1 MSGVVEVG
9 LGRRTRRGLAVW
21 AWAVFAF
28 LYVPIVVLVVFSF
41 NASSRVNIW
50 GGFSVQ
56 WYGEALRNDVIT
68 SAIRVS
74 LIVALVSTV
83 VSMVLGTAVALALD
97 RYRFRGRRALDG
109 TVYLP
114 IVIPDITMAVM
125 LLVFFAEAFKFIDSF
140 GPRFTLGISTVALS
154 HIAFNISFVCV
165 VVRARL
171 DQFDRTLEEAARDL
185 YATGWQTFRRVTLPL
200 IMPGVAAGGLLAL
213 TLSLDDVVISAFVSG
228 PGSTTLAGVR
238 VQQHPP
244 GRYARAERHL
254 HAYAHCVDRAGA
266 GLARSAATPCQRIAT
281 GPDSIVPI
289 GC

>member
-41 NASSRVNIW
+41 NASARVNIW
-50 GGFSVQ
+50 GGFSFQ

-83 VSMVLGTAVALALD
+83 VSVVLGTAVALALD

-185 YATGWQTFRRVTLPL
+185 YATGWQTFMRITLPL
-200 IMPGVAAGGLLAL
+200 IMPGIAAGGLLAL
-213 TLSLDDVVISAFVSG
+213 TLSLDDVVISAFVAG
-228 PGSTTLAGVR
+228 PGSTTLPVYVFSSIRRGVTPELNAISTLMLTASIALVLGSLALQR
-238 VQQHPP
+238 RRSSASQQTQV
-244 GRYARAERHL
+244 L
-254 HAYAHCVDRAGA
+254 
-266 GLARSAATPCQRIAT
+266 
-281 GPDSIVPI
+281 
-289 GC
+289 

>member
-41 NASSRVNIW
+41 NASARVNIW
-50 GGFSVQ
+50 GGFSFQ

-185 YATGWQTFRRVTLPL
+185 YATGWQTFRKVTLPL

-213 TLSLDDVVISAFVSG
+213 TLSLDDVVISAFVAG
-228 PGSTTLAGVR
+228 PGSTTLPVYVFSSIRRGVTPELNAISTLMLTASIALVLGSLALQR
-238 VQQHPP
+238 RRSSASQQTQV
-244 GRYARAERHL
+244 L
-254 HAYAHCVDRAGA
+254 
-266 GLARSAATPCQRIAT
+266 
-281 GPDSIVPI
+281 
-289 GC
+289 

>member
-9 LGRRTRRGLAVW
+9 LGRRTRRWLAAW

-28 LYVPIVVLVVFSF
+28 LYVPIAVLVVFSF
-41 NASSRVNIW
+41 NASARVNIW
-50 GGFSVQ
+50 GGFSLA
-56 WYGEALRNDVIT
+56 WYGEALRNEVIT

-83 VSMVLGTAVALALD
+83 VSVVLGTAVALALD

-140 GPRFTLGISTVALS
+140 GPRLTLGISTVALS

-200 IMPGVAAGGLLAL
+200 IMPGIAAGGLLAL
-213 TLSLDDVVISAFVSG
+213 TLSLDDVVISAFVAG
-228 PGSTTLAGVR
+228 PGSTTLPVYVFSSIRRGV
-238 VQQHPP
+238 
-244 GRYARAERHL
+244 
-254 HAYAHCVDRAGA
+254 
-266 GLARSAATPCQRIAT
+266 TPELNAISTLMLTA
-281 GPDSIVPI
+281 SIVLVL
-289 GC
+289 GSLALQRRRASASQQTQVL

>member
-9 LGRRTRRGLAVW
+9 LGRRTRRWLAVW
-21 AWAVFAF
+21 AWLVFAF

-41 NASSRVNIW
+41 NSSSRVNIW
-50 GGFSVQ
+50 GGFSFQ

-83 VSMVLGTAVALALD
+83 VSVVLGTAVALALD

-140 GPRFTLGISTVALS
+140 GPRLTLGISTVALS

-185 YATGWQTFRRVTLPL
+185 YASGWNTFRRVTLPL
-200 IMPGVAAGGLLAL
+200 IMPGIAAGGLLAL
-213 TLSLDDVVISAFVSG
+213 TLSLDDVVISAFVAG
-228 PGSTTLAGVR
+228 PGSTTLPVYVFSSIRRGVTPELNAISTLMLTASIALVLGSLAMQR
-238 VQQHPP
+238 RRASASQQTQV
-244 GRYARAERHL
+244 L
-254 HAYAHCVDRAGA
+254 
-266 GLARSAATPCQRIAT
+266 
-281 GPDSIVPI
+281 
-289 GC
+289 

>member
-97 RYRFRGRRALDG
+97 RYRFRCRRALDG

-228 PGSTTLAGVR
+228 PGSTTLPVYVFSSIRRGVTPELNAISTLMLTASIALVLASLAMQR
-238 VQQHPP
+238 RRASASQQTQI
-244 GRYARAERHL
+244 L
-254 HAYAHCVDRAGA
+254 
-266 GLARSAATPCQRIAT
+266 
-281 GPDSIVPI
+281 
-289 GC
+289 

>member
-9 LGRRTRRGLAVW
+9 LGHRTRRWLA
-21 AWAVFAF
+21 AWAGLVFAF

-41 NASSRVNIW
+41 NASARVNIW
-50 GGFSVQ
+50 GGFSLA
-56 WYGEALRNDVIT
+56 WYGEALRNDLIT

-83 VSMVLGTAVALALD
+83 VSVVLGTAVALALD

-140 GPRFTLGISTVALS
+140 GPRLTLGISTVALS

-171 DQFDRTLEEAARDL
+171 DQFNRTLEEAARDL
-185 YATGWQTFRRVTLPL
+185 YATGWQTFMRITLPL
-200 IMPGVAAGGLLAL
+200 IMPGIAAGGLLAL
-213 TLSLDDVVISAFVSG
+213 TLSLDDVVISAFVAG
-228 PGSTTLAGVR
+228 PGSTTLPVYVFSSIRRGVTPELNAISTLMLTASIALVLGSLALQR
-238 VQQHPP
+238 RRSSASQQTQV
-244 GRYARAERHL
+244 L
-254 HAYAHCVDRAGA
+254 
-266 GLARSAATPCQRIAT
+266 
-281 GPDSIVPI
+281 
-289 GC
+289 

>member
-1 MSGVVEVG
+1 MTGAVEVG
-9 LGRRTRRGLAVW
+9 LGRRTRRWLAAW
-21 AWAVFAF
+21 AWVVFAF

-41 NASSRVNIW
+41 NSSARVNIW
-50 GGFSVQ
+50 GGFSLQ
-56 WYGEALRNDVIT
+56 WYGEALTNDVIT
-68 SAIRVS
+68 SAVRVS
-74 LIVALVSTV
+74 LIVAAVSTA
-83 VSMVLGTAVALALD
+83 VSVVLGTAVALALD

-185 YATGWQTFRRVTLPL
+185 YASGWQTFRRVTLPL
-200 IMPGVAAGGLLAL
+200 IMPGIAAGGLLAL
-213 TLSLDDVVISAFVSG
+213 TLSLDDVVISAFVAG
-228 PGSTTLAGVR
+228 PGSTTLPVYVFSSIRRGVTPELNAISTLMLTASITLVLGSLALQR
-238 VQQHPP
+238 RRASASQQTQV
-244 GRYARAERHL
+244 L
-254 HAYAHCVDRAGA
+254 
-266 GLARSAATPCQRIAT
+266 
-281 GPDSIVPI
+281 
-289 GC
+289 

>member
-1 MSGVVEVG
+1 MSGAVEVG
-9 LGRRTRRGLAVW
+9 LGRRTRRALAVW

-41 NASSRVNIW
+41 NASARVNIW
-50 GGFSVQ
+50 GGFSLA

-83 VSMVLGTAVALALD
+83 VSVVLGTAVALALD

-185 YATGWQTFRRVTLPL
+185 YATGWRTFRRITLPL
-200 IMPGVAAGGLLAL
+200 IMPGIAAGGLLAL
-213 TLSLDDVVISAFVSG
+213 TLSLDDVVISAFVAG
-228 PGSTTLAGVR
+228 PGSTTLPVYVFSSIRRGVTPELNAISTLMLTASIALVLGSLALQR
-238 VQQHPP
+238 RRASASQQTQV
-244 GRYARAERHL
+244 L
-254 HAYAHCVDRAGA
+254 
-266 GLARSAATPCQRIAT
+266 
-281 GPDSIVPI
+281 
-289 GC
+289 

>member
-1 MSGVVEVG
+1 MTGAVEVG
-9 LGRRTRRGLAVW
+9 LGRRTRRWLAAW
-21 AWAVFAF
+21 AWVVFAF

-41 NASSRVNIW
+41 NSSARVNIW
-50 GGFSVQ
+50 GGFSLQ
-56 WYGEALRNDVIT
+56 WYGEALTNDVIV
-68 SAIRVS
+68 SAVRVS
-74 LIVALVSTV
+74 LIVAAVSTA
-83 VSMVLGTAVALALD
+83 VSVVLGTAVALALD

-185 YATGWQTFRRVTLPL
+185 YASGWQTFRRVTLPL
-200 IMPGVAAGGLLAL
+200 IMPGIAAGGLLAL
-213 TLSLDDVVISAFVSG
+213 TLSLDDVVISAFVAG
-228 PGSTTLAGVR
+228 PGSTTLPVYVFSSIRRGVTPELNAISTLMLAASITLVLGSLALQR
-238 VQQHPP
+238 RRASASQQTQV
-244 GRYARAERHL
+244 L
-254 HAYAHCVDRAGA
+254 
-266 GLARSAATPCQRIAT
+266 
-281 GPDSIVPI
+281 
-289 GC
+289 

>member
-1 MSGVVEVG
+1 MTGIVETG
-9 LGRRTRRGLAVW
+9 LGRRTRRCLAAW
-21 AWAVFAF
+21 AWVVFAF

-50 GGFSVQ
+50 GGFSFQ
-56 WYGEALRNDVIT
+56 WYGEALRNEVIT

-83 VSMVLGTAVALALD
+83 VSVVLGTAVALALD

-185 YATGWQTFRRVTLPL
+185 YASGWQTFRRVTLPL
-200 IMPGVAAGGLLAL
+200 IMPGIAAGGLLAL
-213 TLSLDDVVISAFVSG
+213 TLSLDDVVISAFVAG
-228 PGSTTLAGVR
+228 PGSTTLPVYVFSSIRRGVTPELNAISTLMLTASIALVLGSLALQR
-238 VQQHPP
+238 RRASASQQTQV
-244 GRYARAERHL
+244 L
-254 HAYAHCVDRAGA
+254 
-266 GLARSAATPCQRIAT
+266 
-281 GPDSIVPI
+281 
-289 GC
+289 

>member
-1 MSGVVEVG
+1 MAGVVETG
-9 LGRRTRRGLAVW
+9 LGQRTRRWLAAW

-28 LYVPIVVLVVFSF
+28 LYVPIAVLVIFSF

-50 GGFSVQ
+50 GGFSLA
-56 WYGEALRNDVIT
+56 WYGEALSNEVIT

-74 LIVALVSTV
+74 LIVAAVSTA
-83 VSMVLGTAVALALD
+83 VSVVLGTAVALALD

-109 TVYLP
+109 TIYLP

-125 LLVFFAEAFKFIDSF
+125 LLVFFAEAFKLIDSF
-140 GPRFTLGISTVALS
+140 GPRFTLGISTVAVS

-200 IMPGVAAGGLLAL
+200 IMPGIAAGGLLAL
-213 TLSLDDVVISAFVSG
+213 TLSLDDVVISAFVAG
-228 PGSTTLAGVR
+228 PGSTTLPVYVFSSIRRGVTPELNAISTLMLAASITLVLGSLALQR
-238 VQQHPP
+238 RRASASQQTQV
-244 GRYARAERHL
+244 L
-254 HAYAHCVDRAGA
+254 
-266 GLARSAATPCQRIAT
+266 
-281 GPDSIVPI
+281 
-289 GC
+289 

>member
-1 MSGVVEVG
+1 MSGNVEVG
-9 LGRRTRRGLAVW
+9 LGPRTRRGLAAW
-21 AWAVFAF
+21 AWVVFAF

-41 NASSRVNIW
+41 NASARVNIW
-50 GGFSVQ
+50 GGFSLQ
-56 WYGEALRNDVIT
+56 WYGEALRNEVIT

-83 VSMVLGTAVALALD
+83 VSVVLGTAVALALD

-140 GPRFTLGISTVALS
+140 GPRLTLGISTVALS

-185 YATGWQTFRRVTLPL
+185 YATGWQTFRRITLPL
-200 IMPGVAAGGLLAL
+200 IMPGIAAGGLLAL
-213 TLSLDDVVISAFVSG
+213 TLSLDDVVISAFVAG
-228 PGSTTLAGVR
+228 PGSTTLPVYVFSSIRRGV
-238 VQQHPP
+238 
-244 GRYARAERHL
+244 
-254 HAYAHCVDRAGA
+254 
-266 GLARSAATPCQRIAT
+266 TPELNAISTLMLTA
-281 GPDSIVPI
+281 SIVLVL
-289 GC
+289 GSLALQRRRASASQQTQVL

>member
-1 MSGVVEVG
+1 MTGAVEIG
-9 LGRRTRRGLAVW
+9 LGRRTRRGLAAW
-21 AWAVFAF
+21 AWVVFAF

-41 NASSRVNIW
+41 NSSARVNIW
-50 GGFSVQ
+50 GGFSLQ
-56 WYGEALRNDVIT
+56 WYGEALTNDVIV
-68 SAIRVS
+68 SAVRVS
-74 LIVALVSTV
+74 LIVAAVSTA
-83 VSMVLGTAVALALD
+83 VSVVLGTAVALALD

-185 YATGWQTFRRVTLPL
+185 YASGWQTFRRVTLPL
-200 IMPGVAAGGLLAL
+200 IMPGIAAGGLLAL
-213 TLSLDDVVISAFVSG
+213 TLSLDDVVISAFVAG
-228 PGSTTLAGVR
+228 PGSTTLPVYVFSSIRRGVTPELNAISTLMLAASITLVLGSLALQR
-238 VQQHPP
+238 RRASASQQTQV
-244 GRYARAERHL
+244 L
-254 HAYAHCVDRAGA
+254 
-266 GLARSAATPCQRIAT
+266 
-281 GPDSIVPI
+281 
-289 GC
+289 

>member
-1 MSGVVEVG
+1 MSGAVEVG
-9 LGRRTRRGLAVW
+9 LGRRTRRWLAGW
-21 AWAVFAF
+21 AWVVFAF
-28 LYVPIVVLVVFSF
+28 LYVPIIVLVVFSF
-41 NASSRVNIW
+41 NSSARVNIW
-50 GGFSVQ
+50 GGFSLE

-74 LIVALVSTV
+74 LIVAVVSTV
-83 VSMVLGTAVALALD
+83 VSVVLGTAVALALD

-109 TVYLP
+109 AVYLP

-140 GPRFTLGISTVALS
+140 GPRLTLGISTVALS

-213 TLSLDDVVISAFVSG
+213 TLSLDDVVISAFVAG
-228 PGSTTLAGVR
+228 PGSTTLPVYVFSSIRRGVTPELNAISTLMLAASIALVLGSLALQR
-238 VQQHPP
+238 RRASASQQTQV
-244 GRYARAERHL
+244 L
-254 HAYAHCVDRAGA
+254 
-266 GLARSAATPCQRIAT
+266 
-281 GPDSIVPI
+281 
-289 GC
+289 

>member
-1 MSGVVEVG
+1 MTGVVEVG
-9 LGRRTRRGLAVW
+9 LGRRTRRWLAGW
-21 AWAVFAF
+21 AWVVFAF

-50 GGFSVQ
+50 GGFSLG
-56 WYGEALRNDVIT
+56 WYGEALGNEVIT

-74 LIVALVSTV
+74 LIVAAVSTA
-83 VSMVLGTAVALALD
+83 VSVVLGTAVALALD
-97 RYRFRGRRALDG
+97 RYRFKGRRALDG

-125 LLVFFAEAFKFIDSF
+125 LLVFFAEAFKLIDTF
-140 GPRFTLGISTVALS
+140 GPRFTLGISTIAVS

-200 IMPGVAAGGLLAL
+200 IMPGIAAGGLLAL
-213 TLSLDDVVISAFVSG
+213 TLSLDDVVISAFVAG
-228 PGSTTLAGVR
+228 PGSTTLPVYVFSSIRRGVTPELNAISTLMLTASIALVLGALALQR
-238 VQQHPP
+238 RRASASQQ
-244 GRYARAERHL
+244 AQVL
-254 HAYAHCVDRAGA
+254 
-266 GLARSAATPCQRIAT
+266 
-281 GPDSIVPI
+281 
-289 GC
+289 

>member
-1 MSGVVEVG
+1 MEVG
-9 LGRRTRRGLAVW
+9 LGRRTRRGLAAW
-21 AWAVFAF
+21 AWVVFAF

-50 GGFSVQ
+50 GGFSLA
-56 WYGEALRNDVIT
+56 WYGEALGNEVIT

-74 LIVALVSTV
+74 LIVAAVSTV
-83 VSMVLGTAVALALD
+83 VSVALGTAVALALD

-125 LLVFFAEAFKFIDSF
+125 LLVFFAEAFKLIDSF
-140 GPRFTLGISTVALS
+140 GPRLTLGISTVALS

-185 YATGWQTFRRVTLPL
+185 YASAWQTFRRVTLPL
-200 IMPGVAAGGLLAL
+200 IMPGIAAGGLLAL
-213 TLSLDDVVISAFVSG
+213 TLSLDDVVISAFVAG
-228 PGSTTLAGVR
+228 PGSTTLPVYVFSSIRRGVTPELNAISTLMLAASITLVLGALALQR
-238 VQQHPP
+238 
-244 GRYARAERHL
+244 R
-254 HAYAHCVDRAGA
+254 RAGA
-266 GLARSAATPCQRIAT
+266 SQQTQVL
-281 GPDSIVPI
+281 
-289 GC
+289 

>member
-9 LGRRTRRGLAVW
+9 LGQRTQRWLAAW
-21 AWAVFAF
+21 AWMVFAF
-28 LYVPIVVLVVFSF
+28 LYVPIIVLVVFSF
-41 NASSRVNIW
+41 NSSARVNIW
-50 GGFSVQ
+50 GGFSFQ

-74 LIVALVSTV
+74 LIVAFVSTV
-83 VSMVLGTAVALALD
+83 VSVVLGTAAALALD

-185 YATGWQTFRRVTLPL
+185 YASGWNTFRRVTLPL
-200 IMPGVAAGGLLAL
+200 IMPGIAAGGLLAL
-213 TLSLDDVVISAFVSG
+213 TLSLDDVVISAFVAG
-228 PGSTTLAGVR
+228 PGSTTLPVYVFSSIRRGVTPELNAISTLMLTASIALVLGALAMQR
-238 VQQHPP
+238 
-244 GRYARAERHL
+244 RRA
-254 HAYAHCVDRAGA
+254 
-266 GLARSAATPCQRIAT
+266 SAAQQAQ
-281 GPDSIVPI
+281 VL
-289 GC
+289 